1 MIHKMIPNNELGV
14 CFCIPL
20 YSRDWMCDIDPPLFT
35 PRSLLPW
42 LPIVEVLMF
51 SRSDAA
57 DSSSGVRRGE
67 GVGETIGVAAQDCA
81 PDDEDLAAAAAACRV
96 GPRDSGGG
104 MSRLSDRPRA
114 GNLIEDGG
122 EGR

>member
-1 MIHKMIPNNELGV
+1 MP
-14 CFCIPL
+14 CP
-20 YSRDWMCDIDPPLFT
+20 
-35 PRSLLPW
+35 
-42 LPIVEVLMF
+42 PIVDVLIF

-67 GVGETIGVAAQDCA
+67 VTGETTGEGAQDCA
-81 PDDEDLAAAAAACRV
+81 PDDEDLAAAACRV

-104 MSRLSDRPRA
+104 MSRLSDRPRV
-114 GNLIEDGG
+114 GNLVEDGG